1 MTKLEQPI
9 TVPIKKI
16 VEENALTKTFYFDLD
31 LKAKP
36 GQFIMFWLPGIDLK
50 PFGVSY
56 QKDGISGVTICKV
69 GPVTEQIFQLKV
81 GDIVGLQGPYGTY
94 YQTESVKN
102 LLLLAGGYGAA
113 PLAFLADDNQDKNI
127 DFVIGAQTK
136 DKILFEER
144 LKRTAVTLH
153 QCTDDGSCGFKG
165 FSTDKLA
172 DIIPKKKPDLVC
184 ACGPELMLN
193 KVIEICQEKNIP
205 CQISLE
211 RYIKC
216 GFGLCG
222 QCVVDPL
229 GIRMCQEGPVLS
241 TDLVKKITEFGQ
253 YHRDSSGR
261 KIYFKQKR

>member
-16 VEENALTKTFYFDLD
+16 VEENTLAKTFYFDLD

-36 GQFIMFWLPGIDLK
+36 GQFIMFWLPGVDLK

-56 QKDGISGVTICKV
+56 QKNGVTGVTICNV
-69 GPVTEQIFQLKV
+69 GPVTAQIFQLKV
-81 GDIVGLQGPYGTY
+81 GDIIGLQGPYGTY
-94 YQTESVKN
+94 YQTVSVKN
-102 LLLLAGGYGAA
+102 LLLLAGGYGVA
-113 PLAFLADDNQDKNI
+113 PLAFLADANQNENI
-127 DFVIGAQTK
+127 DFIVGAQTK
-136 DKILFEER
+136 DKLLFEQR
-144 LKRTAVTLH
+144 LKQTGVTLH
-153 QCTDDGSCGFKG
+153 QCTDDGTCGFKG

-172 DIIPKKKPDLVC
+172 AIIENKKPDLVC
-184 ACGPELMLN
+184 ACGPELMMN
-193 KVIEICQEKNIP
+193 KVIEICEENNIR

-241 TDLVKKITEFGQ
+241 SEIVKQISEFGKYQ
-253 YHRDSSGR
+253 RNSPGQ
-261 KIYFKQKR
+261 KIYFKKK